1 MVFSFVWVPRHYS
14 CAFKVEATFRQNLIC
29 HQQTALFLQRWWRGT
44 LVRRSL
50 FFATLC
56 ARSIQRW
63 WRQRVFQL
71 KEERRVRAL
80 MMYVWPEKSTVLLQS
95 KLRMW
100 LVKTQ
105 FKKYQK
111 AAQVIQN
118 NWRNYVLQQEFSNYS
133 LNSLGSDG
141 IDLNI
146 DIIVD

>member
-1 MVFSFVWVPRHYS
+1 MI
-14 CAFKVEATFRQNLIC
+14 AFPTY
-29 HQQTALFLQRWWRGT
+29 TALFLQSWWRGT

-56 ARSIQRW
+56 AVSIQRW

-100 LVKTQ
+100 LIKTQ

-111 AAQVIQN
+111 AAQVIQK
-118 NWRNYVLQQEFSNYS
+118 NWRNYTRGHLYVLFAATVARRVQ
-133 LNSLGSDG
+133 NSGLPW
-141 IDLNI
+141 
-146 DIIVD
+146 V

>member
-1 MVFSFVWVPRHYS
+1 
-14 CAFKVEATFRQNLIC
+14 KFRQNLIA
-29 HQQTALFLQRWWRGT
+29 TALFLQSWWRGT

-56 ARSIQRW
+56 AMSIQRW

-100 LVKTQ
+100 LIKTQ

-118 NWRNYVLQQEFSNYS
+118 NWRNYILQQEFSNYS
-133 LNSLGSDG
+133 LNSLGYDVQDSD
-141 IDLNI
+141 LPW
-146 DIIVD
+146 V